1 VLDLL
6 GRRSFGRTLVRRV
19 YQEHGLVEFAREV
32 ALPDL
37 PIGGKLRIAPNDTCL
52 MAAAHDGYFVVDGD
66 DTVVA
71 VWPRVNGW

>member
-1 VLDLL
+1 VL

-19 YQEHGLVEFAREV
+19 YQEHGLVEFAPEV
-32 ALPDL
+32 ALPGL

-52 MAAAHDGYFVVDGD
+52 MAAAHDRYFVVDGD

-71 VWPRVNGW
+71 VWPRVNG